1 MESTCKKRHT
11 NSTMLRASRCSVTR
25 VCNRQLLL
33 TQARRYATNGSESS
47 VANGGSK
54 SNETPTRDPNIQDPN
69 KKTSQSHEKLIK
81 DIKDSIVK
89 VPSPKKLKKYLDNY
103 IVGQTTG
110 KKVMSVAVY
119 NHYLRI
125 NDKAKK
131 LAKRLAEERQKED
144 DELYSFS
151 DNVKPTNKDPE
162 QLSFSL
168 DTEDQDLELSKSNIL
183 LLGPSGSGKTLI
195 AKTLARVLNVPFSI
209 TDCTQLTQAGY
220 IGEDVELC
228 IERLLIN
235 SNYDVENAEKGI
247 VVLDEVDKLSKPSMA
262 NGTKDVAGEGVQQAL
277 LKLIE
282 GTTVQVQVKKPVN
295 KDKDTQ
301 NNNTV
306 AKRNETYHIDTSNI
320 LFVLMGAFIGLDEHI
335 SSRLAK
341 SSIGFEADI
350 SDQGEGNNKH
360 TLKQIK
366 LEDGRK
372 VSSLELITPQ
382 DLTAYG
388 MIPELIG
395 RVPIITGLDSLSET
409 DLLSILTEPKNA
421 LLSQYEYIFQ
431 QFGVKLKIT
440 KPALKKIADL
450 SLKEGTGA
458 RGLRGIMERLLL
470 NVNYDCPDSGIQ
482 FVLIDT
488 STVDS
493 INTGKVEAKYYGR
506 GDIFRFV
513 EDVLKEDEE
522 LGKQLQSEYK
532 ITPVEQE
539 NEAAS
544 G

>member
-25 VCNRQLLL
+25 VCNHQLLL

-235 SNYDVENAEKGI
+235 SNYDVEKAEKGI

>member
-1 MESTCKKRHT
+1 
-11 NSTMLRASRCSVTR
+11 MLRASKCSVTR

-235 SNYDVENAEKGI
+235 SNYDVEKAEKGI

-522 LGKQLQSEYK
+522 LGKQLQNEYK

>member
-1 MESTCKKRHT
+1 
-11 NSTMLRASRCSVTR
+11 MLKTTR
-25 VCNRQLLL
+25 YSSIRVHQCHLLL
-33 TQARRYATNGSESS
+33 NQVRLYATNGSNGSMVNGSS
-47 VANGGSK
+47 SSPSSPSSPPSSASKNKEVIKKVPDENAKKGS
-54 SNETPTRDPNIQDPN
+54 SP
-69 KKTSQSHEKLIK
+69 SHEKLIN
-81 DIKDSIVK
+81 DINNSIVN
-89 VPSPKKLKKYLDNY
+89 VPSPKRLKKYLDNY

-125 NDKAKK
+125 NDQAKK
-131 LAKRLAEERQKED
+131 LAKKLAKEKQKED

-151 DNVKPTNKDPE
+151 DNVKPINKNPE
-162 QLSFSL
+162 QMSFSL
-168 DTEDQDLELSKSNIL
+168 DMEDSDLELSKSNIL

-235 SNYDVENAEKGI
+235 SNYDVEKAEKGI
-247 VVLDEVDKLSKPSMA
+247 VVLDEIDKLSKPSMA

-295 KDKDTQ
+295 KDKDNQ

-335 SSRLAK
+335 SARLAK

-350 SDQGEGNNKH
+350 SDETENKNKYS
-360 TLKQIK
+360 LKKIK

-372 VSSLELITPQ
+372 VSALELITPQ
-382 DLTAYG
+382 DLTSYG

-395 RVPIITGLDSLSET
+395 RVPIITGLDSLNET

-421 LLSQYEYIFQ
+421 ILSQYEYIFQ
-431 QFGVKLKIT
+431 QFGVNLKIT
-440 KPALKKIADL
+440 KPALSKIADL
-450 SLKEGTGA
+450 ALKEGTGA

-470 NVNYDCPDSGIQ
+470 NVNYDCPESGIQ
-482 FVLIDT
+482 FVLIN
-488 STVDS
+488 SETVDS
-493 INTGKVEAKYYGR
+493 INSGKIDAKYYAR
-506 GDIFRFV
+506 GDIFHFV
-513 EDVLKEDEE
+513 EDVLKEDPE
-522 LGKQLQSEYK
+522 LGKELQSEYK
-532 ITPVEQE
+532 ITPIEQVS
-539 NEAAS
+539 EAAS

>member
-1 MESTCKKRHT
+1 
-11 NSTMLRASRCSVTR
+11 MLRVIKTSAIRGYQCHLILR
-25 VCNRQLLL
+25 
-33 TQARRYATNGSESS
+33 QARFYASNGSGSS
-47 VANGGSK
+47 LANGTSNN
-54 SNETPTRDPNIQDPN
+54 NETSTKEPDQNT
-69 KKTSQSHEKLIK
+69 KKGGTSSNEKLIN
-81 DIKDSIVK
+81 DINNSIVK
-89 VPSPKKLKKYLDNY
+89 VPSPRRLKKYLDNY
-103 IVGQTTG
+103 IVGQDTG
-110 KKVMSVAVY
+110 KKVMSVAVF

-125 NDKAKK
+125 NDKARK
-131 LAKRLAEERQKED
+131 LAKRLSEERQRED
-144 DELYSFS
+144 DEMYSFS
-151 DNVKPTNKDPE
+151 DSVKPTNKDPE
-162 QLSFSL
+162 QISFSL
-168 DTEDQDLELSKSNIL
+168 DAEDQDLELSKSNIL

-235 SNYDVENAEKGI
+235 SNYDVEKAEKGI
-247 VVLDEVDKLSKPSMA
+247 VVLDEVDKLSKPLMA

-295 KDKDTQ
+295 KDKDGQ

-335 SSRLAK
+335 SARLAK

-350 SDQGEGNNKH
+350 SDQTDNKNKY

-372 VSSLELITPQ
+372 VSALELITPQ
-382 DLTAYG
+382 DLTSYG

-395 RVPIITGLDSLSET
+395 RVPIITGLDSLNET

-431 QFGVKLKIT
+431 QFGVTLKIT

-450 SLKEGTGA
+450 ALKEGTGA

-470 NVNYDCPDSGIQ
+470 SVNYDCPDSGIQ
-482 FVLIDT
+482 FVLVNT
-488 STVDS
+488 ETVDS
-493 INTGKVEAKYYGR
+493 INSGKVDAKYYAR
-506 GDIFRFV
+506 GDIFHFV
-513 EDVLKEDEE
+513 EDVLKEDSDLGRE
-522 LGKQLQSEYK
+522 LQNEYK
-532 ITPVEQE
+532 ITPIEQD
-539 NEAAS
+539 NETAS

>member
-1 MESTCKKRHT
+1 
-11 NSTMLRASRCSVTR
+11 MLRAAGLRAVRSQRCGYSLVLAQSRFNSS
-25 VCNRQLLL
+25 
-33 TQARRYATNGSESS
+33 NGS
-47 VANGGSK
+47 
-54 SNETPTRDPNIQDPN
+54 
-69 KKTSQSHEKLIK
+69 SQTQSQNP
-81 DIKDSIVK
+81 KDSSTTPNSNISKKVENRASKERQETHLKVLQDIQNSMVK
-89 VPSPKKLKKYLDNY
+89 VPSPRKLKNYLDNY
-103 IVGQTTG
+103 IIGQDTG

-131 LAKRLAEERQKED
+131 LAKKLAKEKQKED
-144 DELYSFS
+144 DAIYSFS
-151 DNVKPTNKDPE
+151 DNVKPKKNKDAE

-168 DTEDQDLELSKSNIL
+168 DNEDQDLELSKSNIL

-235 SNYDVENAEKGI
+235 SNYDVEKAEKGI
-247 VVLDEVDKLSKPSMA
+247 VVLDEVDKLSKPSMS

-282 GTTVQVQVKKPVN
+282 GTNVQVQVKKPVN
-295 KDKDTQ
+295 KEKDSQ
-301 NNNTV
+301 NNNQQIS
-306 AKRNETYHIDTSNI
+306 KKNETYHIDTSNI

-335 SSRLAK
+335 STRLAK

-350 SDQGEGNNKH
+350 NTDQDKDGKKYS
-360 TLKQIK
+360 LKQIK

-372 VSSLELITPQ
+372 VSALELITPQ
-382 DLTAYG
+382 DLTSFG

-395 RVPIITGLDSLSET
+395 RIPIITGLDSLNET

-421 LLSQYEYIFQ
+421 ILSQYEYIFQ
-431 QFGVKLKIT
+431 QFGVNLKIT

-470 NVNYDCPDSGIQ
+470 TVNYECPDSGIQ
-482 FVLIDT
+482 FVLVN
-488 STVDS
+488 SETVDS
-493 INTGKVEAKYYGR
+493 INSGKVKAHYYGR
-506 GDIFRFV
+506 GDLFQFV
-513 EDVLKEDEE
+513 EDVLEEDPI
-522 LGKQLQSEYK
+522 LGKQLQTEFN
-532 ITPVEQE
+532 ITPANDHETV
-539 NEAAS
+539 AAS

>member
-1 MESTCKKRHT
+1 
-11 NSTMLRASRCSVTR
+11 MLKVARYSSIR
-25 VCNRQLLL
+25 VFQCQLLINH
-33 TQARRYATNGSESS
+33 ARLYSTNGSSQTNGKS
-47 VANGGSK
+47 ANQ
-54 SNETPTRDPNIQDPN
+54 ETKEPDTNNTKPTN
-69 KKTSQSHEKLIK
+69 HEKLIK
-81 DIKDSIVK
+81 DLNNSIVK
-89 VPSPKKLKKYLDNY
+89 VPSPRKLKKYLDNY
-103 IVGQTTG
+103 IVGQDTG

-131 LAKRLAEERQKED
+131 LAKKLAQERQKED
-144 DELYSFS
+144 DEIYSFS
-151 DNVKPTNKDPE
+151 DSVKPTNQDPE

-168 DTEDQDLELSKSNIL
+168 DQEDQDLELSKSNIL

-235 SNYDVENAEKGI
+235 SNYDVEKAEKGI
-247 VVLDEVDKLSKPSMA
+247 VVLDEVDKLSKPLMA

-282 GTTVQVQVKKPVN
+282 GTNVQVQVKKPVN
-295 KDKDTQ
+295 KDKDNQ

-335 SSRLAK
+335 SARLAK

-350 SDQGEGNNKH
+350 SDQTDGKNKY

-372 VSSLELITPQ
+372 VSALELITPQ

-450 SLKEGTGA
+450 ALKEGTGA

-470 NVNYDCPDSGIQ
+470 NVNYECPDSGIQ
-482 FVLIDT
+482 FVLVNSDT
-488 STVDS
+488 VES
-493 INTGKVEAKYYGR
+493 INSGKVQANYYAR
-506 GDIFRFV
+506 GDIFHFV
-513 EDVLKEDEE
+513 EDVLKEDPE
-522 LGKQLQSEYK
+522 LGKELQNEYK
-532 ITPVEQE
+532 IVPANEQDS
-539 NEAAS
+539 EAAS

>member
-1 MESTCKKRHT
+1 MESTCKTRHT
-11 NSTMLRASRCSVTR
+11 NSTMLRASKCSVTR

-47 VANGGSK
+47 VANGSSK

-235 SNYDVENAEKGI
+235 SNYDVEKAEKGI

-532 ITPVEQE
+532 ITPIEQE

>member
-47 VANGGSK
+47 VANGSSK

-235 SNYDVENAEKGI
+235 SNYDVEKAEKGI

-522 LGKQLQSEYK
+522 LGKQLQNEYK